1 MEFTSGVDGTPG
13 SCHVTIVDELLGEAV
28 LEAAAVAAVRE
39 VAIKFAPVTDEMLA
53 VKILLSKCGLVQV

>member
-39 VAIKFAPVTDEMLA
+39 VAMVCAGVTAETLA
-53 VKILLSKCGLVQV
+53 IIFFS